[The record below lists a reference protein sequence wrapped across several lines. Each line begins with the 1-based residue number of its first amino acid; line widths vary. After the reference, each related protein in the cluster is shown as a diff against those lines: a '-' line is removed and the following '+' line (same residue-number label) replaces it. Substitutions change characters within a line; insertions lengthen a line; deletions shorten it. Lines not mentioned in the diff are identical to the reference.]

1 MKNQNSLLIDVITK
15 MELLYR
21 SNMQNNTKKKK
32 KPGGTVIEFKR
43 KQKSRIPHYSGSGIT
58 SITEYF
64 SRILCLGP
72 VFLPKP
78 LL

>member
-1 MKNQNSLLIDVITK
+1 MLLQRWNYFTGLICRII
-15 MELLYR
+15 
-21 SNMQNNTKKKK
+21 QKKKK